1 MTPLLSVWLDVKLT
15 PQINKQLLSD
25 GVTFP
30 FPTAWITGR
39 AAEYMETL
47 GEEEVGLACQTM
59 MSHFL
64 QAEVP
69 APSKVIR
76 YVLYIASII

>member
-1 MTPLLSVWLDVKLT
+1 MSPLITTVLIYTSRQPYYNILVRASF
-15 PQINKQLLSD
+15 QSS
-25 GVTFP
+25 P

-47 GEEEVGLACQTM
+47 GEEEVGWACQTM

-64 QAEVP
+64 QAQVP

-76 YVLYIASII
+76 